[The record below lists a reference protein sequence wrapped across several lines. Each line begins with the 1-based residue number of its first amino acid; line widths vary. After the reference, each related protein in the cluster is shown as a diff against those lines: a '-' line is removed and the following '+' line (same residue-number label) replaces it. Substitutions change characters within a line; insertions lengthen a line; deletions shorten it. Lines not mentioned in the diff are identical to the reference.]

1 MGGRVAIATRR
12 RAAALRENVGAPTFL
27 RLTLACGALTL
38 WAWKCFSRPTK
49 KPLFNGPIESGR
61 FRSKEDAV
69 REALRQWE
77 ERERKRAE
85 FLATIDDAKASLAR
99 GEGRPLNEQ
108 SMSELAEEVK
118 NRGHARLGA
127 EKQSQR

>member
-1 MGGRVAIATRR
+1 VGVEVFLTPDQEAFVQLAI
-12 RAAALRENVGAPTFL
+12 
-27 RLTLACGALTL
+27 
-38 WAWKCFSRPTK
+38 K
-49 KPLFNGPIESGR
+49 SGR
-61 FRSKEDAV
+61 FRSQEV

-108 SMSELAEEVK
+108 SMSERAEEVSAR
-118 NRGHARLGA
+118 RGRKAIAALMTHRIAPQ
-127 EKQSQR
+127 EKLT

>member
-1 MGGRVAIATRR
+1 MRSESRWVARWAGCNRKAAATRR
-12 RAAALRENVGAPTFL
+12 TPRKCRRADIAAFDPGLRCSHAVGVEVFL
-27 RLTLACGALTL
+27 T
-38 WAWKCFSRPTK
+38 S
-49 KPLFNGPIESGR
+49 
-61 FRSKEDAV
+61 DQ
-69 REALRQWE
+69 EALRQWE

-99 GEGRPLNEQ
+99 GEGRPLDEQ

-118 NRGHARLGA
+118 NRGRARLEA

>member
-1 MGGRVAIATRR
+1 MGVEVFLTPDQEAFVQ
-12 RAAALRENVGAPTFL
+12 RA
-27 RLTLACGALTL
+27 
-38 WAWKCFSRPTK
+38 
-49 KPLFNGPIESGR
+49 IESGR

-118 NRGHARLGA
+118 NRGRARLGA